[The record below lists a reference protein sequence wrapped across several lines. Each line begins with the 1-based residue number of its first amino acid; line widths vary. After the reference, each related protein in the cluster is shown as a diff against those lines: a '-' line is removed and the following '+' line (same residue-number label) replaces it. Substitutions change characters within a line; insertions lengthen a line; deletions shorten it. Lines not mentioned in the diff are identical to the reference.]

1 MLKIRSVDESLIEQF
16 VAIESE
22 LTTANNLADYA
33 NQASIWQFNALV
45 FSSAFIDRERHADLI
60 VRLTHA
66 SREADAIKSDA
77 DSVVAKLR
85 EEKRALALTVGA
97 HVNSK
102 EMERARKEAEKRA
115 NANAKVL
122 EAEAKAI
129 EEAEANAIREADST
143 PEPTQMQPV
152 KTKRKSKTQLV
163 TEATNA

>member
-1 MLKIRSVDESLIEQF
+1 MLKISSVDESLIEQY

-45 FSSAFIDRERHADLI
+45 WTSAFIDRERHANLI

-66 SREADAIKSDA
+66 SREADAIKADA
-77 DSVVAKLR
+77 DTVVAKLR
-85 EEKRALALTVGA
+85 EEKRTLALTVGA

-115 NANAKVL
+115 NANAKAL
-122 EAEAKAI
+122 EAEAKTIEEAEAKAI
-129 EEAEANAIREADST
+129 READS
-143 PEPTQMQPV
+143 EPTQTQPV
-152 KTKRKSKTQLV
+152 KSKRKSKTQLV
-163 TEATNA
+163 AEATNA